1 MTKFID
7 KFEKIKKYTARR
19 RGLRFERLL
28 YEIFEHDN
36 ILLEKSYKNKEGSQQ
51 IDGAIEIKNRIF
63 LVEAKWEKSKT
74 LAASKLYSFLG
85 KINSKI
91 EGTLGVFIS
100 YNELGKNFIDSTR
113 AGIKQ
118 NCIIIHGKDNIIPII
133 NGDISIADYIWY
145 IYQQASTRNRMS
157 IPVSEFK
164 SIPLSKNQSP
174 ESSKWK
180 EVYEAL
186 ISGDTTG
193 DFEIKLDDNYDY
205 IEKLPEKTI
214 TLYPILNK
222 NKDTTIKLNYLIKS
236 IIDKDSDKFASS
248 LLSKLET
255 SHWIKYADEYI
266 LDKVK
271 VFRLSQKKADKITE
285 KVIKY
290 LRDNDGQWVEENK
303 ASLVID
309 FLFEHLS
316 DESKTKV
323 ICAYST
329 IYCDTSRRSN
339 YPQKMFADKIFS
351 QINSKKRW
359 KAIRDEVVE
368 MIERYKEDENIF
380 SDDTDEKNKKFV
392 IRRIEQKFAKIIDQS
407 DHQKIEI
414 ELQKMYENA

>member
-1 MTKFID
+1 MK
-7 KFEKIKKYTARR
+7 
-19 RGLRFERLL
+19 
-28 YEIFEHDN
+28 
-36 ILLEKSYKNKEGSQQ
+36 
-51 IDGAIEIKNRIF
+51 
-63 LVEAKWEKSKT
+63 
-74 LAASKLYSFLG
+74 
-85 KINSKI
+85 
-91 EGTLGVFIS
+91 
-100 YNELGKNFIDSTR
+100 
-113 AGIKQ
+113 
-118 NCIIIHGKDNIIPII
+118 
-133 NGDISIADYIWY
+133 
-145 IYQQASTRNRMS
+145 RN
-157 IPVSEFK
+157 
-164 SIPLSKNQSP
+164 
-174 ESSKWK
+174 
-180 EVYEAL
+180 
-186 ISGDTTG
+186 
-193 DFEIKLDDNYDY
+193 
-205 IEKLPEKTI
+205 
-214 TLYPILNK
+214 
-222 NKDTTIKLNYLIKS
+222 TIKLNYLIKS
-236 IIDKDSDKFASS
+236 INDKDSDKFASS

-271 VFRLSQKKADKITE
+271 VFRLSQKKADKIAE

-316 DESKTKV
+316 DEAKTKV

-329 IYCDTSRRSN
+329 IYCDTSRRSH

-380 SDDTDEKNKKFV
+380 SDDTDEKNKQFV
-392 IRRIEQKFAKIIDQS
+392 IRKIEQKFAKIIDQS